1 LLSEGLGRRGAR
13 RRGGRDREDVGDH
26 DGELL
31 LPRLWGIARARVW
44 SRGIA
49 RRAGLLLRLL
59 GLSDG
64 FGRRLPDDYGE
75 AGLVMGGRR
84 RRRHGRGRGRLGL
97 SPPIEE
103 VVDVEVGGE
112 GEALFG
118 VQPVE
123 PYRRASGGGG
133 GGGEQRLAAR
143 HCLPSSPLR
152 LRRWYWD
159 LGNG

>member
-1 LLSEGLGRRGAR
+1 
-13 RRGGRDREDVGDH
+13 
-26 DGELL
+26 
-31 LPRLWGIARARVW
+31 
-44 SRGIA
+44 
-49 RRAGLLLRLL
+49 
-59 GLSDG
+59 
-64 FGRRLPDDYGE
+64 
-75 AGLVMGGRR
+75 MGGRR
-84 RRRHGRGRGRLGL
+84 RRRHGRGRGRGRLGL
-97 SPPIEE
+97 SPPIEK

-152 LRRWYWD
+152 LRRADGGGDFGTAEEEDEKGEGKWGPTLRNKFGKRWGRFAHID
-159 LGNG
+159 LPSL